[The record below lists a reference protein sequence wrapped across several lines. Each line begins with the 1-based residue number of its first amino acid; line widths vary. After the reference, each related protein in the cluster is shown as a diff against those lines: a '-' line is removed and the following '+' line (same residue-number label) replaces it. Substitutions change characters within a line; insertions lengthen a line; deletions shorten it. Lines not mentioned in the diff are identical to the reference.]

1 IPSNMKPV
9 QPDTPGKV
17 DRQKESPKPDES
29 KPDSTNPQPT
39 PQAQPDQKPQQPDVT
54 KPALET
60 GKSEELGPK
69 TTTQKIERT
78 TRRAD
83 DRKKSTTQGTTGED
97 AVGNEAETQQSYEVL
112 TIKVAQKY
120 FFDRHFGGALIE
132 GRRNQFYP
140 IDTLSGFTF
149 GGRARGFSPMNV

>member
-1 IPSNMKPV
+1 DNDAVANTNEFEYAIVNRFFTRQLSSDLMRRRAKGRKIPSNMKPV

-120 FFDRHFGGALIE
+120 F
-132 GRRNQFYP
+132 
-140 IDTLSGFTF
+140 
-149 GGRARGFSPMNV
+149 